1 VARYQMLWDCA
12 SCGTTQLLGLTH
24 RHCPNC
30 GAVQDA
36 KRRYFPAEGEEVAVE
51 GHTYVGVDREC
62 PACQTPNSAASGFCV
77 NCGSPLDGAAAVP
90 LRNDDSRVPLSSVPD
105 PPVADPPVAE
115 TLALRPSAPEARLF
129 SAIAVEDE
137 APPRR
142 KKWPM
147 AVAGLV
153 MSALVALFWTRDIT
167 ATATAHAWV
176 RAIDVEQLTPTA
188 ESDWRDRVPS
198 GAYGMSCSREVR
210 SHQQIA
216 DGETCSPVRRD
227 QGDGTFTTEQS
238 CTTNYRSEP
247 VYDDKCS
254 YTIDRWKV
262 IRTAEAKGRFL
273 TDEPRWPR
281 VTLSRPGAC
290 VGCDREGQRRED
302 YSVTFSYEGESTRCS
317 FPEARWRAIPLGKD
331 FKAKALVVTGLLTC
345 SSIE

>member
-1 VARYQMLWDCA
+1 MARYQMLWDCP
-12 SCGTTQLLGLTH
+12 SCGTVKLLGVTH

-36 KRRYFPAEGEEVAVE
+36 KRRYFPPEGEEVAAE

-62 PACQTPNSAASGFCV
+62 PACRTPNSAAAGFCV

-90 LRNDDSRVPLSSVPD
+90 LRSDDSRIPLAPAPD
-105 PPVADPPVAE
+105 PPPRETPARSSPAAE
-115 TLALRPSAPEARLF
+115 PRLF
-129 SAIAVEDE
+129 SGIAVEDE
-137 APPRR
+137 EPPRR

-167 ATATAHAWV
+167 ATAKAHAWV
-176 RAIDVEQLTPTA
+176 RSIDVEQLTPTA
-188 ESDWRDRVPS
+188 ESAWRNQVPS
-198 GAYGMSCSREVR
+198 GAYGMSCHSEVR
-210 SHQQIA
+210 EHRQVA

-238 CTTNYRSEP
+238 CTTNYRSEA

-262 IRTAEAKGRFL
+262 IRTDETRGRFL
-273 TDEPRWPR
+273 TDEPRWPQAS
-281 VTLSRPGAC
+281 LARPGAC

-302 YSVTFSYEGESTRCS
+302 YTVTFSYEDLTSDCS
-317 FPEARWRAIPLGKD
+317 FPESRWRAIPLGKD
-331 FKAKALVVTGLLTC
+331 FKAKALVVTGRLTC